1 MFTGLVETTAKVL
14 SISPRSVEAKI
25 NLAVRLEGV
34 ELGESIAVN
43 GVCLTVTQVR
53 TDGFEAD
60 VSSET
65 LSVTSLGQL
74 RAGSVVN
81 IERSTRLGGRLGGHI
96 VLGHVDGLGT
106 VSRFERVAAAWRL
119 EVVAPD
125 ELQRFLAPKG
135 SIAID
140 GISLTVNRLLAP
152 RAFEVMVV
160 PHTLAETNLEHLR
173 SGMRVNLEVDVLAR
187 YVARQLECDKG
198 DSDLEAKLREGGF
211 LA

>member
-1 MFTGLVETTAKVL
+1 VFTGLVETTAKVL

-25 NLAVRLEGV
+25 NLAVQLEDV
-34 ELGESIAVN
+34 QLGESISVN
-43 GVCLTVTQVR
+43 GVCLTVAEVR
-53 TDGFEAD
+53 ADGFEAD

-65 LSVTSLGQL
+65 LAVSSLGAL
-74 RAGSVVN
+74 RAGSWVN

-106 VSRFERVAAAWRL
+106 VSRFDRVAAAWRL
-119 EVVAPD
+119 EIVAPD

-135 SIAID
+135 SVAID
-140 GISLTVNRLLAP
+140 GISLTINRLLAP

-160 PHTLAETNLEHLR
+160 PHTLSETNFQHLR

-187 YVARQLECDKG
+187 YVARQLECAKDG
-198 DSDLEAKLREGGF
+198 NDLEAKLREGGF